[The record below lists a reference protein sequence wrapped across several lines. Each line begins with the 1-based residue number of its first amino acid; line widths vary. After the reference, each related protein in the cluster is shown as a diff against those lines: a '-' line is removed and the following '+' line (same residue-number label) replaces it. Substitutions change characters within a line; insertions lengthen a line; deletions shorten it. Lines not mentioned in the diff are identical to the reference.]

1 MIEAVTTRGR
11 SKPDAAVTSPFRD
24 MIRPLVIA
32 PLAALTV
39 LGGYMVLVKHVGP
52 YLLIMLLI
60 AAPFVYAAEILFV
73 MPLLWLWP
81 VLHRPSFAVGAA
93 WGALAAWGF
102 LLVLETTAS
111 FPPRFATLPSTW
123 RQWQDFGLLC
133 LPGVASGLLF
143 SYLTRRNCGADS

>member
-1 MIEAVTTRGR
+1 MTL
-11 SKPDAAVTSPFRD
+11 PFRET
-24 MIRPLVIA
+24 IQPLLIA
-32 PLAALTV
+32 PVAALVV

-52 YLLIMLLI
+52 YLFIMLLI

-81 VLHRPSFAVGAA
+81 ASRRPSFAVGAL

-102 LLVLETTAS
+102 LLVLETMAS
-111 FPPRFATLPSTW
+111 FPPRLSTLPSTW
-123 RQWQDFGLLC
+123 RQRQDFGLFC

-143 SYLTRRNCGADS
+143 AYLTRKD